1 MRTLEETIKNILY
14 ESHKLSNGQPSIAV
28 LERMEA
34 TSKAL
39 AKEVDAYLDAKYNKQ
54 VRALQDELVKAF
66 DLVEKSIDNLN
77 QKIKDNSTN
86 RKY

>member
-28 LERMEA
+28 LERMEV

-39 AKEVDAYLDAKYNKQ
+39 AKEVYAYLDAKYNKQ